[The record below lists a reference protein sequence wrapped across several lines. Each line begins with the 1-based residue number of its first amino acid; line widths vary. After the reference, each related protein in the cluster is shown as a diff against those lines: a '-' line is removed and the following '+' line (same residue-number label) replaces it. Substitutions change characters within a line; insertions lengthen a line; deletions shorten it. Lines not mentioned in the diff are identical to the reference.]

1 MERERDAPAEV
12 RVGLCARCRH
22 ARRVEAPRAVYWMCR
37 LSLTDP
43 RYDKYPRLP
52 VVACAGY
59 EQRSDDATG

>member
-1 MERERDAPAEV
+1 MEREPDAPAGD

-37 LSLTDP
+37 LSLTDA

-52 VVACAGY
+52 VLVCAGY
-59 EQRSDDATG
+59 ELQADDPAR